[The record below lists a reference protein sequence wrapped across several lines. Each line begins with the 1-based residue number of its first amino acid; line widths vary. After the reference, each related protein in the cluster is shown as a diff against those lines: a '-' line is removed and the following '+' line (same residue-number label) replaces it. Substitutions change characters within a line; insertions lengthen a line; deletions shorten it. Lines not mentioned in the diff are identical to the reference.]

1 MGRDSGRCSPKERR
15 SCPIEDE
22 PRPKRIRKQVERY
35 GYEPKTLIMS
45 NIKTV
50 ETRSSRKRMLDRK
63 RRTSSRT
70 RNSTSKK
77 VTCEEKEELI
87 EEKCLELCDLSEE
100 VLLLIL
106 ERIPAFGLIN
116 LSKTSTQFR
125 RLCVMDTIWKQRCR
139 VSCNVYNIYNC
150 FPDVVRN

>member
-1 MGRDSGRCSPKERR
+1 MGRDSGCCSPKERR

-35 GYEPKTLIMS
+35 GYEPKTLVMS
-45 NIKTV
+45 NKTV
-50 ETRSSRKRMLDRK
+50 ETRSSRKRMLDQK

-70 RNSTSKK
+70 RNSASKK
-77 VTCEEKEELI
+77 VTREEKGAI
-87 EEKCLELCDLSEE
+87 TEEKSLELCDLSEE

-106 ERIPAFGLIN
+106 ERIPAFGLLN

-139 VSCNVYNIYNC
+139 VSCNIYNISNC
-150 FPDVVRN
+150 FSDTM